1 MSEPRRLV
9 DEEGSAAGE
18 LLRRVQ
24 PPTPAPGAAAR
35 NWRALEARR
44 AAVGRTGRW
53 GWFAAGGLVAAAC
66 AVVVVSLSS
75 PTVESFVV
83 TPHGGARVRE
93 TVAALK
99 VVEALEF
106 GRIDVDANRAPVE
119 VQTPVV
125 VVVHVT
131 RGEVYLRSRER
142 WLGEGVREELRGVV
156 TTSAR
161 DGAATSDAQ
170 EIAGGREP
178 LGARATTDSAARDAQ
193 QVAGGRDVLGAG
205 ATTDSAARDAQQRT
219 GVREASTTRAT
230 TDSAARDAQQVA
242 GTREGSGATARDA
255 QQATGMREGSG
266 STSRDAQQM
275 TGVREVPGARPTTD
289 SAARD
294 AQQVAGGR
302 DVLGAGA
309 TTDSAARDA
318 QQVAGGRD
326 VFGAGAT
333 TDSAARDARQ
343 MTGVREGLGA
353 RATTDSAARD
363 AQQMTGER
371 EVPGARPTT
380 DSAARDAQQMAG
392 SRDAPGPMALDA
404 QQVTLPPTDSVAR
417 DSQRLRTPEIPG
429 TPDSTTRD
437 AQRTTKTTDQDQLRL
452 ALSLRRTDP
461 RRSAQLLREL
471 AASPSHGEVALYE
484 LGRLQSSSL
493 GDPSSAVATFREARA
508 RFPAGALLVE
518 VSVSLI
524 EALLAAKSPAAA
536 LTELDALAALPVAR
550 ERPEELAVLR
560 GDILRNLGRP
570 ADALRVLEP
579 LAKGTSA
586 WAARALFLLSD
597 CQSRLGRSDEARV
610 TLRQYLRRFPTGAQ
624 ASDVKRA
631 LGE

>member
-294 AQQVAGGR
+294 AQQ
-302 DVLGAGA
+302 
-309 TTDSAARDA
+309 
-318 QQVAGGRD
+318 
-326 VFGAGAT
+326 
-333 TDSAARDARQ
+333 
-343 MTGVREGLGA
+343 
-353 RATTDSAARD
+353 
-363 AQQMTGER
+363 
-371 EVPGARPTT
+371 
-380 DSAARDAQQMAG
+380 MAG

>member
-24 PPTPAPGAAAR
+24 PPVPAPGAAAR

-66 AVVVVSLSS
+66 AVLVVSLSS

-83 TPHGGARVRE
+83 TPHGGARVHE

-119 VQTPVV
+119 VQTPVDVVVVHHASASIEVFDDGV

-161 DGAATSDAQ
+161 DAQ

-178 LGARATTDSAARDAQ
+178 LGARATTDSARDGQ
-193 QVAGGRDVLGAG
+193 QM
-205 ATTDSAARDAQQRT
+205 T
-219 GVREASTTRAT
+219 GVRDASAARAT
-230 TDSAARDAQQVA
+230 TDSA
-242 GTREGSGATARDA
+242 
-255 QQATGMREGSG
+255 
-266 STSRDAQQM
+266 RDAQQM
-275 TGVREVPGARPTTD
+275 TGVREVPGARPATDSAARDVAGTRDAPGSMALGAQQVTPSTTD

-294 AQQVAGGR
+294 SQQ
-302 DVLGAGA
+302 
-309 TTDSAARDA
+309 
-318 QQVAGGRD
+318 
-326 VFGAGAT
+326 
-333 TDSAARDARQ
+333 
-343 MTGVREGLGA
+343 
-353 RATTDSAARD
+353 
-363 AQQMTGER
+363 
-371 EVPGARPTT
+371 
-380 DSAARDAQQMAG
+380 
-392 SRDAPGPMALDA
+392 
-404 QQVTLPPTDSVAR
+404 
-417 DSQRLRTPEIPG
+417 LRTPEIPG

-437 AQRTTKTTDQDQLRL
+437 AQRTTKATDQDQLRL

-508 RFPAGALLVE
+508 RFPAGALRVE

-586 WAARALFLLSD
+586 WSARALFLLSD

-610 TLRQYLRRFPTGAQ
+610 TLREYLRRFPTGAQ

>member
-1 MSEPRRLV
+1 M
-9 DEEGSAAGE
+9 
-18 LLRRVQ
+18 
-24 PPTPAPGAAAR
+24 
-35 NWRALEARR
+35 
-44 AAVGRTGRW
+44 
-53 GWFAAGGLVAAAC
+53 
-66 AVVVVSLSS
+66 
-75 PTVESFVV
+75 
-83 TPHGGARVRE
+83 
-93 TVAALK
+93 
-99 VVEALEF
+99 
-106 GRIDVDANRAPVE
+106 
-119 VQTPVV
+119 
-125 VVVHVT
+125 
-131 RGEVYLRSRER
+131 
-142 WLGEGVREELRGVV
+142 
-156 TTSAR
+156 
-161 DGAATSDAQ
+161 
-170 EIAGGREP
+170 
-178 LGARATTDSAARDAQ
+178 
-193 QVAGGRDVLGAG
+193 
-205 ATTDSAARDAQQRT
+205 
-219 GVREASTTRAT
+219 
-230 TDSAARDAQQVA
+230 
-242 GTREGSGATARDA
+242 
-255 QQATGMREGSG
+255 
-266 STSRDAQQM
+266 
-275 TGVREVPGARPTTD
+275 D

-333 TDSAARDARQ
+333 TDSAARDAQQ

-353 RATTDSAARD
+353 RATTDSVARD
-363 AQQMTGER
+363 AQQMTGVR

-392 SRDAPGPMALDA
+392 SRDAPGLMALDA
-404 QQVTLPPTDSVAR
+404 QQVTPPPTDSVAC

-437 AQRTTKTTDQDQLRL
+437 AQRTTKATDQDQLRL

-484 LGRLQSSSL
+484 IGRLESSSL

-508 RFPAGALLVE
+508 RFPAGALRVE

-610 TLRQYLRRFPTGAQ
+610 TLREYLRRFPTGAQ